1 VTGVTELTGV
11 AEATTD
17 ATRPVDI
24 AGLPAYEVTSGGCP
38 ISYRVVGEGPPLLLV
53 MGLGA
58 DVTAWADHVPTFAPR
73 WRCILVDNRGVG
85 RSGRPAGPYSTA
97 QMADDCAEVLRAAAA
112 EPAAVPAAVIGI
124 SMGGAIAQELALRHP
139 DLVRAVVLV
148 STWAR
153 CDGYLA
159 EVFDHLRTAHA
170 VLGPVEFT
178 QLLQLRTWGPAYVSG
193 HLGELRDARLVAAG
207 APVADDAFAAQS
219 AACISHATLD
229 RLCSIHVPTL
239 VTVGHA
245 DCFTVLARSEEIHRA
260 ISGSRL
266 EVFPGGHTHH
276 WEQLEAFNA
285 LTSAWLDS
293 LGPVEGPNGRPNGR
307 PSERTGRP

>member
-11 AEATTD
+11 AEATSG
-17 ATRPVDI
+17 ATRPLDI
-24 AGLPAYEVTSGGCP
+24 AELPAHEVTSGGCP

-58 DVTAWADHVPTFAPR
+58 DVTAWADHVPAFAPR

-85 RSGRPAGPYSTA
+85 RSGTPEGPYSTA
-97 QMADDCAEVLRAAAA
+97 QMADDCAEVLRATAA

-139 DLVRAVVLV
+139 DLVRALVLV

-178 QLLQLRTWGPAYVSG
+178 QLLQLRIWGPAYVSR
-193 HLGELRDARLVAAG
+193 HLDELRDARLVAAG

-219 AACISHATLD
+219 AACTSHATLD

-285 LTSAWLDS
+285 LTSAWLDG
-293 LGPVEGPNGRPNGR
+293 LRPTEGP
-307 PSERTGRP
+307 

>member
-1 VTGVTELTGV
+1 MTGVTELTGV
-11 AEATTD
+11 AEATSG
-17 ATRPVDI
+17 ATRPLDI
-24 AGLPAYEVTSGGCP
+24 AELPAHEVTSGGCP

-58 DVTAWADHVPTFAPR
+58 DVTAWADHVPAFAPR

-85 RSGRPAGPYSTA
+85 RSGTPEGPYSTA
-97 QMADDCAEVLRAAAA
+97 QMADDCAEVLRATAA

-124 SMGGAIAQELALRHP
+124 SMGGAIAQELALRHR
-139 DLVRAVVLV
+139 DLVRALVLV

-178 QLLQLRTWGPAYVSG
+178 QLLQLRIWGPAYGSG
-193 HLGELRDARLVAAG
+193 HLDELRDARLVAAG

-219 AACISHATLD
+219 AACTSHATLD

-293 LGPVEGPNGRPNGR
+293 LGPVEGP
-307 PSERTGRP
+307 

>member
-1 VTGVTELTGV
+1 VTGVTE
-11 AEATTD
+11 AIEIAT
-17 ATRPVDI
+17 
-24 AGLPAYEVTSGGCP
+24 LPAHEVTSGGCP

-58 DVTAWADHVPTFAPR
+58 DVTAWADHVPAFASR

-85 RSGRPAGPYSTA
+85 RSGTPAGPYSTA
-97 QMADDCAEVLRAAAA
+97 QMADDCAEVLRATAA
-112 EPAAVPAAVIGI
+112 EPAAVVGI

-139 DLVRAVVLV
+139 DLVRALVLV

-178 QLLQLRTWGPAYVSG
+178 QLLQLRIWGPAYVSG
-193 HLGELRDARLVAAG
+193 HLDELRDARVAAAG
-207 APVADDAFAAQS
+207 APVAHDAFAAQS
-219 AACISHATLD
+219 AACIGHATLD
-229 RLCSIHVPTL
+229 RLCAIHVPTL

-245 DCFTVLARSEEIHRA
+245 DCFTRCSPAA
-260 ISGSRL
+260 TPTTGSNL
-266 EVFPGGHTHH
+266 
-276 WEQLEAFNA
+276 
-285 LTSAWLDS
+285 
-293 LGPVEGPNGRPNGR
+293 R
-307 PSERTGRP
+307 PSTPLRQPGSTA

>member
-1 VTGVTELTGV
+1 MTGVTELTGV
-11 AEATTD
+11 AEATSG
-17 ATRPVDI
+17 ATRPLDI
-24 AGLPAYEVTSGGCP
+24 AGLPAHEVTSGGCP

-58 DVTAWADHVPTFAPR
+58 DVTAWADHVPAFAPR

-85 RSGRPAGPYSTA
+85 RSGTPEGPYSTA
-97 QMADDCAEVLRAAAA
+97 QMADDCAEVLRATAA

-139 DLVRAVVLV
+139 DLVRALVLV

-178 QLLQLRTWGPAYVSG
+178 QLLQLRIWGPAYVSR
-193 HLGELRDARLVAAG
+193 HLDELRDARLVAAG

-219 AACISHATLD
+219 AACTSHATLD

-293 LGPVEGPNGRPNGR
+293 LGPVEGP
-307 PSERTGRP
+307 

>member
-1 VTGVTELTGV
+1 MTGVTELTGV
-11 AEATTD
+11 AEATSG
-17 ATRPVDI
+17 ATRPLDI
-24 AGLPAYEVTSGGCP
+24 AGLPAHEVTSGGCP

-58 DVTAWADHVPTFAPR
+58 DVTAWADHVPAFAPR

-85 RSGRPAGPYSTA
+85 RSGTPEGPYSTA
-97 QMADDCAEVLRAAAA
+97 QMADDCAEVLRATAA

-139 DLVRAVVLV
+139 DLVRALVLV

-178 QLLQLRTWGPAYVSG
+178 QLLQLRIWGPAYVSR
-193 HLGELRDARLVAAG
+193 HLDELRDARLVAAG

-219 AACISHATLD
+219 AACTSHATLD

-293 LGPVEGPNGRPNGR
+293 LGPVVGP
-307 PSERTGRP
+307 

>member
-11 AEATTD
+11 AEATSG
-17 ATRPVDI
+17 ATRPLDI
-24 AGLPAYEVTSGGCP
+24 AGLPAHEVTSGGCP

-58 DVTAWADHVPTFAPR
+58 DVTAWADHVPAFAPR

-85 RSGRPAGPYSTA
+85 RSGTPEGPYSTA
-97 QMADDCAEVLRAAAA
+97 QMADDCAEVLRATAA

-139 DLVRAVVLV
+139 DLVRALVLV

-178 QLLQLRTWGPAYVSG
+178 QLLQLRIWGPAYVSR
-193 HLGELRDARLVAAG
+193 HLDELRDARLVAAG

-219 AACISHATLD
+219 AACTSHATLD

-293 LGPVEGPNGRPNGR
+293 LGPVEGP
-307 PSERTGRP
+307 

>member
-1 VTGVTELTGV
+1 MTGVTELTGV
-11 AEATTD
+11 AEATSG
-17 ATRPVDI
+17 ATRPLDI
-24 AGLPAYEVTSGGCP
+24 AELPAHEVTSGGCP

-58 DVTAWADHVPTFAPR
+58 DV
-73 WRCILVDNRGVG
+73 G
-85 RSGRPAGPYSTA
+85 RSGTPEGPYSTA
-97 QMADDCAEVLRAAAA
+97 QMADDCAEVLRATAA

-139 DLVRAVVLV
+139 DLVRALVLV

-178 QLLQLRTWGPAYVSG
+178 QLLQLRIWGPAYVSR
-193 HLGELRDARLVAAG
+193 HLDELRDARLVAAG

-219 AACISHATLD
+219 AACTSHATLD

-293 LGPVEGPNGRPNGR
+293 LGPVEGP
-307 PSERTGRP
+307 

>member
-1 VTGVTELTGV
+1 M
-11 AEATTD
+11 
-17 ATRPVDI
+17 
-24 AGLPAYEVTSGGCP
+24 TSGGCP

-58 DVTAWADHVPTFAPR
+58 DVTAWADHVPAFAPR

-85 RSGRPAGPYSTA
+85 RSGTPEGPYSTA
-97 QMADDCAEVLRAAAA
+97 QMADDCAEVLRATAA

-139 DLVRAVVLV
+139 DLVRALVLV

-178 QLLQLRTWGPAYVSG
+178 QLLQLRIWGPAYVSR
-193 HLGELRDARLVAAG
+193 HLDELRDARLVAAG

-219 AACISHATLD
+219 AACTSHATLD

-293 LGPVEGPNGRPNGR
+293 LGPVEGP
-307 PSERTGRP
+307 